1 MVEDIEKNILLSL
14 VKKSPP
20 KMKKK
25 KYCHSRHSFW
35 PSNST
40 CEHKSPKK
48 ISPKKNQSSLKKN
61 LHSSTICKREKLET
75 TCKYKNRGTVKQ
87 NLVLLTKW
95 NKGLYSHFLNTE
107 LFSKEWE

>member
-1 MVEDIEKNILLSL
+1 MVEDIKKNILLSL

-40 CEHKSPKK
+40 FEHKSPKK

-107 LFSKEWE
+107 LVSKEWE